1 MPQPDP
7 KPGDLVTDGG
17 YLIGQRL
24 SLSNLPAPID
34 MAERDR
40 HHIPSREAY
49 HIERQRRAETAKANN
64 AIARRKVARLAL
76 AELERR
82 TLTAERAH
90 NMETRDLIQVAKL
103 DGTDKEAASVTVDN
117 SRRTLIIGL
126 APARTDP

>member
-17 YLIGQRL
+17 YIVGQRL

-76 AELERR
+76 AKLEVRIR
-82 TLTAERAH
+82 DGADVGDSTLIKA
-90 NMETRDLIQVAKL
+90 AKL

-126 APARTDP
+126 APIKTEG

>member
-1 MPQPDP
+1 
-7 KPGDLVTDGG
+7 
-17 YLIGQRL
+17 
-24 SLSNLPAPID
+24 

-49 HIERQRRAETAKANN
+49 HIERQRRADVAKANN

-76 AELERR
+76 AKLEVRI
-82 TLTAERAH
+82 
-90 NMETRDLIQVAKL
+90 RDGADVDDSTLIQAAKL

-126 APARTDP
+126 APERTDP